1 MVTEKGRGIGV
12 MKACFLYGHR
22 VEMFSDLE
30 A

>member
-12 MKACFLYGHR
+12 MKACLLYGHR
-22 VEMFSDLE
+22 VETFSDLE